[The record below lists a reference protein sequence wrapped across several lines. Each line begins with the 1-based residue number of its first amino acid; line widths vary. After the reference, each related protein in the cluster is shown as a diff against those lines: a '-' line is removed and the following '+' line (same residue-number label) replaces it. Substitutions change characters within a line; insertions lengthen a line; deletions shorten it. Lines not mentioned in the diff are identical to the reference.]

1 MLLALLLYLLSVL
14 YFYFRGLESFML
26 AVLFFMTLS
35 NKNTPY
41 SVKEEIYQQHFPIP
55 NICEKTHNT
64 QNSIK
69 ETLLGLTLQTIINTI
84 ILRNSNAPFSQ
95 IIHLK
100 TKQNPQILKEF
111 S

>member
-14 YFYFRGLESFML
+14 YFYFRVLKSFML

-41 SVKEEIYQQHFPIP
+41 SVKEEIYQHFPIP

-69 ETLLGLTLQTIINTI
+69 ETLLGLTLQIIINTI
-84 ILRNSNAPFSQ
+84 ILRNFNAPFSQ
-95 IIHLK
+95 ISHLK

>member
-1 MLLALLLYLLSVL
+1 
-14 YFYFRGLESFML
+14 ML

-55 NICEKTHNT
+55 NIYEKTHSI

-69 ETLLGLTLQTIINTI
+69 ETLLGLTLQIIINTI
-84 ILRNSNAPFSQ
+84 ILRNFNAPFSQ
-95 IIHLK
+95 ISHLK